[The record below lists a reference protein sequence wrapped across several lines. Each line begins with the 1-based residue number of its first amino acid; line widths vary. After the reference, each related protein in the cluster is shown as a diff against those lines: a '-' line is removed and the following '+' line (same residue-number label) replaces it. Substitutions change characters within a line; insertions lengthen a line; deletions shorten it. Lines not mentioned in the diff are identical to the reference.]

1 MPALTHGRVVNG
13 FNAYPKIYKSIPNTN
28 KNNCNKKIY
37 EPNGTIIPQKYI
49 NSNSCSSQKCRRI
62 LTKDYPKS
70 TRMRYKI
77 SQRGIGDSLRRNILN
92 RKTRN
97 KANLEHKLNLKYNT
111 NNYNLNKQ
119 TSKCN
124 CYCFKLF

>member
-13 FNAYPKIYKSIPNTN
+13 FNAYPRKYTT
-28 KNNCNKKIY
+28 KNVNINGCNKKIY
-37 EPNGTIIPQKYI
+37 EPNGSIIPQKYI

-62 LTKDYPKS
+62 LNKDYPKS
-70 TRMRYKI
+70 SLMKYNI

-97 KANLEHKLNLKYNT
+97 KASLESKLKE
-111 NNYNLNKQ
+111 NNK
-119 TSKCN
+119 KCN